1 MDAINGLRRG
11 SAISLTP
18 EQSAASATRA
28 TLPEVVA
35 QRRPSDDPP
44 PQQPSGGQGVAQEVK
59 LALRQLG
66 VSLSGTGAMW
76 GSMKTGEPDAGLHEA
91 LGEFMTQLADAAQAA
106 GALDSASTPPL
117 QRDKSGFASGLNALV
132 RQVGLGDTP
141 PALQSAYDQLLQR
154 SGTQSAPTL
163 QSFLTQ
169 LQSQLGYGVVSPTL
183 AAGSVGNLLDSRA

>member
-18 EQSAASATRA
+18 EQSAASAARA

-66 VSLSGTGAMW
+66 VSLSGTGAAF
-76 GSMKTGEPDAGLHEA
+76 SSIKAGEPVAGLHEA

-106 GALDSASTPPL
+106 GALDSTSTPPA

-132 RQVGLGDTP
+132 RQVGLGDP
-141 PALQSAYDQLLQR
+141 PPGLQSAYEQLLQR
-154 SGTQSAPTL
+154 SGTQSAPSL

-169 LQSQLGYGVVSPTL
+169 LQSQLGYGVVSSTP
-183 AAGSVGNLLDSRA
+183 AGSVGNLLDSRA